1 MIKNR
6 KQSTALVDGQIETLI
21 GPKVVLQ
28 GDLHFDG
35 GLYIEGRI
43 VGRVIAGE
51 DAKAIVTLAEGGS
64 IEGEVRAPVV
74 VVNGQVDGDIHAAG
88 RVQLAPKAR
97 VTGDIHYQVV
107 EMAAGAVLTGRLVHA
122 AHVGAADN
130 GEPEARGKLAAVSG

>member
-6 KQSTALVDGQIETLI
+6 KQPALIDGQVETLI
-21 GPKVVLQ
+21 GPKVVMH

-35 GLYIEGRI
+35 GLYVEGRI

-51 DAKAIVTLAEGGS
+51 DSKALVTLAEGGS
-64 IEGEVRAPVV
+64 IEGEIRAPMV
-74 VVNGQVDGDIHAAG
+74 VVNGQVDGDIHATG

-122 AHVGAADN
+122 AHVEAADK